1 MLSQLIEGA
10 LNDATISLEE
20 LASARQ
26 NKTGSL
32 EPPGACRLGR
42 RRRRDGSNKTR
53 KAEQSGR
60 PFQAEPSRPP
70 RLLPP
75 GCGQAQS
82 PGRSFRSVWLMG
94 AGRKKRAG
102 LRPG

>member
-10 LNDATISLEE
+10 LSDATISLEE

-26 NKTGSL
+26 NKTGRL

-60 PFQAEPSRPP
+60 PFQAEPSRSS

-94 AGRKKRAG
+94 AGRKKERD
-102 LRPG
+102 